1 MARSLVKS
9 MLREGNFDYAEK
21 IMKSVFIA
29 NLFTQEDGAVFKE
42 ELVSSLLSAV
52 GDERPSA
59 TSADRHRWMKV
70 SLNVLFSTCDCLTW
84 PTESGT
90 AVDRYL
96 NALFTVG
103 SFITDDQNKETTVA
117 VDITPVTPTT
127 PEREEEEEMEE
138 EGEPAMLIFQRVLK
152 HNVLKVL
159 PEVTDASVRLQTIWV
174 LAQFV
179 VNGDLQKVLLGL
191 VLQRLRQ
198 TTTEEMIHDDRFAAF
213 QHVGSDD
220 GDGDI
225 FLLSR
230 PPWLWLVRLSQKR
243 RLPRA
248 TTWFCPI
255 SFCVV
260 SSTLSVIT
268 RSWL

>member
-9 MLREGNFDYAEK
+9 MLREGNYDYAEK
-21 IMKSVFIA
+21 IMNSVFIA
-29 NLFTQEDGAVFKE
+29 NIFNQADGAVFKE

-59 TSADRHRWMKV
+59 SSPSRYRWMKV
-70 SLNVLFSTCDCLTW
+70 SLNVLFSTCECLTW

-96 NALFTVG
+96 NTLFTVG
-103 SFITDDQNKETTVA
+103 SFIADDQNKETAAATA
-117 VDITPVTPTT
+117 ENTPVTPTT
-127 PEREEEEEMEE
+127 PEREEEEEMDE
-138 EGEPAMLIFQRVLK
+138 EGESAMLIFQRVLK

-159 PEVTDASVRLQTIWV
+159 PKVTDASVRLQTIWV

-213 QHVGSDD
+213 QHVGVD
-220 GDGDI
+220 
-225 FLLSR
+225 R
-230 PPWLWLVRLSQKR
+230 Y
-243 RLPRA
+243 
-248 TTWFCPI
+248 
-255 SFCVV
+255 
-260 SSTLSVIT
+260 
-268 RSWL
+268 

>member
-9 MLREGNFDYAEK
+9 MLREGNYDYAEK

-29 NLFTQEDGAVFKE
+29 NIFTQEDGAVFKE

-59 TSADRHRWMKV
+59 TSADRLRWMKV
-70 SLNVLFSTCDCLTW
+70 ALNILFSTCDCLTW

-103 SFITDDQNKETTVA
+103 SFITDDQNKETTPA
-117 VDITPVTPTT
+117 NDHHSPVTPTT
-127 PEREEEEEMEE
+127 PEREEEEDDMEE
-138 EGEPAMLIFQRVLK
+138 ESEPAMLIFQRVLK

-213 QHVGSDD
+213 QHVGYDNSE
-220 GDGDI
+220 
-225 FLLSR
+225 
-230 PPWLWLVRLSQKR
+230 
-243 RLPRA
+243 
-248 TTWFCPI
+248 
-255 SFCVV
+255 
-260 SSTLSVIT
+260 
-268 RSWL
+268 